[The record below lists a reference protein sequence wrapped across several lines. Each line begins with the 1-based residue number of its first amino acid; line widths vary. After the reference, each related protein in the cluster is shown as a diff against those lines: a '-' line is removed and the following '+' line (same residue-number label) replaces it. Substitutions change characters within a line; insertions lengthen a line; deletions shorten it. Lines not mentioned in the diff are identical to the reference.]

1 MGRVSFC
8 AIQHNIFQ
16 IDGLSHHTCT
26 YIPFLL
32 CRILCLFVVSS
43 TAPVLSVID
52 YPSLKPTTSPQTSS
66 YVTVS
71 FVLPDAVNQNGPVD
85 KCWFIVQRLP
95 SSNKTLSTYYESARA
110 TSNWPEYP
118 SMGVS
123 VNVSSLDPT
132 SICMGIETCMCTPF
146 MYSKMYLICMHG
158 MMG

>member
-1 MGRVSFC
+1 MYLHTFFIVLYFMFKKY
-8 AIQHNIFQ
+8 IF
-16 IDGLSHHTCT
+16 
-26 YIPFLL
+26 
-32 CRILCLFVVSS
+32 VSS

-95 SSNKTLSTYYESARA
+95 SLNKTLSTYYESARA

-123 VNVSSLDPT
+123 VNVSLLDPT
-132 SICMGIETCMCTPF
+132 SISMGIEMCMYTPF
-146 MYSKMYLICMHG
+146 MYSKMYLIYMHG